1 MGCTLLPVARVLFL
15 TSSYPAAPHEGVCG
29 YVDDLARALAEA
41 HGHEVRVVAP
51 AGEGVAADAAF
62 APVGVERFRH
72 PWPFGRRRLDSG
84 ADMGEA
90 VRTSRR
96 ARLEALSL
104 AAALA
109 IRARRAAAWADVVC
123 SHWLVPSGL
132 VGASLGRPHVAV
144 AHGGDVH
151 LLERLAAGARIA
163 RAIARR
169 SRGVCVTRDLARR
182 VSALAPDAA
191 PDVVPMGARI
201 GPEPEPGAAARFRE
215 EYGARGRTVVLFL
228 GRLVPIK
235 GADLL
240 VEAAARAP
248 GVAVWIAGNGPELER
263 LRERAR
269 AARLDVSFLGHVDR
283 RRRRLAL
290 EACDA
295 VAVPSR
301 IERAGRVEGAPVVCA
316 ESYAAGRPVVGT
328 RAGGIVE
335 IIEDE
340 RTGLLVAPDDAAALG
355 EALARLAASPDLR
368 RRLAEGAASRAR
380 EFSMATTAGRF
391 HEIIEAIGVS

>member
-1 MGCTLLPVARVLFL
+1 VARVLFL
-15 TSSYPAAPHEGVCG
+15 TSSYPATPEDGVCG

-41 HGHEVRVVAP
+41 YGHEVRVLAP
-51 AGEGVAADAAF
+51 EDSGAARDAAF
-62 APVGVERFRH
+62 APVRVERFRH
-72 PWPFGRRRLDSG
+72 PWPFDRRLDAG
-84 ADMGEA
+84 ADMGAA
-90 VRTSRR
+90 VARSHA
-96 ARLEALSL
+96 ARLEAVSL
-104 AAALA
+104 VSTLRA
-109 IRARRAAAWADVVC
+109 RARRAAAWADVVC
-123 SHWLVPSGL
+123 SHWLVPAGA

-151 LLERLAAGARIA
+151 LLERLTAGARIA

-169 SRGVCVTRDLARR
+169 GRVVCVSRDLARR
-182 VSALAPDAA
+182 VSALAPDSA
-191 PDVVPMGARI
+191 PDVVPMGADI
-201 GPEPEPGAAARFRE
+201 GRPPDPGAVARFRDE
-215 EYGARGRTVVLFL
+215 LGARGRTAVLFL

-240 VEAAARAP
+240 VDAAARAP
-248 GVAVWIAGNGPELER
+248 GVAVWIAGDGPELEH

-301 IERAGRVEGAPVVCA
+301 IERGGRAEGAPVVCA
-316 ESYAAGRPVVGT
+316 ESYAAGRPLVGT

-340 RTGLLVAPDDAAALG
+340 QTGLLVEPDDAEALAA
-355 EALARLAASPDLR
+355 ALARLAASPELR
-368 RRLAEGAASRAR
+368 ARLAAGAASRAR
-380 EFSMATTAGRF
+380 ESSMATTAERF
-391 HEIIEAIGVS
+391 HSILEDVRAR